1 MASDSRMPDGY
12 IPPNVAPKCSW
23 SLKKRPSESPHSHE
37 DTSAKLPR
45 TSILPNALHCIGQT
59 PMIRLDKIAKK
70 EGLQCELLA
79 KCEFFNAGG
88 SVKDRIGLRMVEEAE
103 RDGILKPGDTIIE
116 PTSGNTGIGLAL
128 TSAVKGYK
136 CIIVMPEKMSGE
148 KVAVLKALGA
158 EIKRTPNAA
167 AYNTPE
173 SHIGVSWKLK
183 SMIPNSHILDQYRN
197 PGNPLAHYDC
207 TGEEILQQCDGKV
220 DMVVCGAG
228 TGGTVAGIGRKMK
241 EKCPSCQVIG
251 VDPYGSI
258 LAEPPE
264 LNETDVTS
272 YHVEGT
278 GYDFIPTVLDRS
290 VVDKWCKSGDAETF
304 KYARMLI
311 KEEGLLC
318 GGSSGAALSIA
329 LQQARSLKAGQK
341 CVVVLPDSIRNYL
354 SKFAS
359 DSWMIENGFMA
370 EDQESAE
377 KWWWNKTVGDLKVV
391 KPCTVGPDDSISAAL
406 DIMNKQG
413 FDQLP
418 VVNADSV
425 VKGMVTL
432 SSLMNKITRGA
443 AQAKDPVS
451 KALYDQFTMLNR
463 SDSLGQ
469 LSATLERSH
478 FAIVV
483 DKQAK
488 GDAQKNVIVGIVTS
502 IDLVNYIVANGPGPS
517 Q

>member
-1 MASDSRMPDGY
+1 MAEKNMPEGY
-12 IPPNVAPKCSW
+12 IPPNVAPTCTW
-23 SLKKRPSESPHSHE
+23 SAKKRPSDSPHFHE
-37 DTSAKLPR
+37 DIGSKLPR
-45 TSILPNALHCIGQT
+45 TGILPNSLHCIGQT
-59 PMIRLDKIAKK
+59 PLVRLDKIAKK

-88 SVKDRIGLRMVEEAE
+88 SVKDRIGLRMVENAE

-148 KVAVLKALGA
+148 KVTVLKALGA
-158 EIKRTPNAA
+158 EIRRTPTSA

-173 SHIGVSWKLK
+173 SHIGVSWQLK
-183 SMIPNSHILDQYRN
+183 NAIPNSHILDQYRN
-197 PGNPLAHYDC
+197 SGNPLAHYDC
-207 TGEEILQQCDGKV
+207 TGEEILQQCDGKL

-241 EKCPSCQVIG
+241 EKLPTCKVVG

-278 GYDFIPTVLDRS
+278 GYDFIPTVFDRS
-290 VVDKWCKSGDAETF
+290 VVDEWYKTGDDESF

-318 GGSSGAALSIA
+318 GGSSGAALSAA
-329 LQQARSLKAGQK
+329 LKAAKDLKAGQR
-341 CVVVLPDSIRNYL
+341 CVVVLPDSIRNYM
-354 SKFAS
+354 SKFAN
-359 DSWMIENGFMA
+359 DGWMIEQGFMSA
-370 EDQESAE
+370 DEESGK
-377 KWWWNKTVGDLKVV
+377 KWWWSKQVQDMNVV
-391 KPCTVGPDDSISAAL
+391 KPRTVKPADTISSAL
-406 DIMNKQG
+406 EIMNKEG

-418 VVNADSV
+418 VVDDENV
-425 VKGMVTL
+425 VQGMVTL
-432 SSLMNKITRGA
+432 GSLMNKITSGA
-443 AQAKDPVS
+443 ALAGDPVS
-451 KALYDQFTMLNR
+451 KALYGQFTMLKKT
-463 SDSLGQ
+463 DTLGQ
-469 LSATLERSH
+469 LSATLERNH
-478 FAIVV
+478 FAIIV
-483 DKQAK
+483 DKQVK
-488 GDAQKNVIVGIVTS
+488 DDTEKNVIVGIVTS
-502 IDLVNYIVANGPGPS
+502 IDLVNYIIANGGGH
-517 Q
+517 